1 MTRGIHREPCRR
13 TFADCL
19 AKKAPF
25 AFINLAISEITSE
38 LNSRPSQSW
47 TVMVEAMNSDL
58 PTVDTRSYRGK
69 ERESSVIQCTF
80 ALDSVLSVANYQT
93 PIAA

>member
-1 MTRGIHREPCRR
+1 
-13 TFADCL
+13 
-19 AKKAPF
+19 
-25 AFINLAISEITSE
+25 
-38 LNSRPSQSW
+38 
-47 TVMVEAMNSDL
+47 MVEAMNSDL

-69 ERESSVIQCTF
+69 ERESSVIQRTF